1 MKKSFVKVCFRTYGQ
16 DYDYSGREYEFGT
29 YQKLEVGDFVVVDTQ
44 NGMQIAKV
52 VQIDTAGEH
61 SNKLVI
67 CKIDLKQ
74 HEELVQKEKAKS
86 ELEAKM
92 EARLKESV
100 KLETFKKIAESDPEM
115 KKLVEEFEAFNKEEV

>member
-1 MKKSFVKVCFRTYGQ
+1 MKKSFVKVCFRIYGQ
-16 DYDYSGREYEFGT
+16 DYDYSDSKYEFGT
-29 YQKLEVGDFVVVDTQ
+29 YQKLEVGDLVVVDTR
-44 NGMQIAKV
+44 NGMRIAKV
-52 VQIDTAGEH
+52 VQVDTTGEY
-61 SNKLVI
+61 SNELVI

-86 ELEAKM
+86 ELEAKI

-100 KLETFKKIAESDPEM
+100 KLEIFKKIAESDPEM

>member
-16 DYDYSGREYEFGT
+16 DNDYSGREYEFGT
-29 YQKLEVGDFVVVDTQ
+29 YQKLEVNDFVVVDTQ

-52 VQIDTAGEH
+52 VQVDTAGEH
-61 SNKLVI
+61 SNKLVV

>member
-16 DYDYSGREYEFGT
+16 DNDYSGREYEFGT
-29 YQKLEVGDFVVVDTQ
+29 YQKLEIGDFVVVDTQ
-44 NGMQIAKV
+44 NGLQVAKV
-52 VQIDTAGEH
+52 CQIDTAGEH
-61 SNKLVI
+61 SNKLVV

-74 HEELVQKEKAKS
+74 HEELVQKEKAKA

-100 KLETFKKIAESDPEM
+100 KLETFKRVAEVDPEM
-115 KKLVEEFEAFNKEEV
+115 KKLLSEFEELEKQEV